1 VTAGKKRH
9 VARSV
14 EDKAIKRDLILDAAM
29 RLLVGRGY
37 LKATMSDVA
46 AEAGVGRG
54 TVYWHFA
61 SKDDLF
67 FCLLEREVSRFD
79 VGFAELMGVD
89 APAIARL
96 ESLVRASFAFYSE
109 APNLFQAFLSVLA
122 GADEAMQARIF
133 VLFSRMYGRYDDMI
147 EELLDRAKDE
157 GDVRRDLDSRVVAAA
172 IVVMLDAM
180 FLQISFGLVDN
191 EPERLAAGILSLLRR
206 GYLADPGDEGGTA

>member
-133 VLFSRMYGRYDDMI
+133 VLFSRMYGRYDD
-147 EELLDRAKDE
+147 
-157 GDVRRDLDSRVVAAA
+157 LDSRVVAAA

>member
-109 APNLFQAFLSVLA
+109 APNLFQTFLSVLA